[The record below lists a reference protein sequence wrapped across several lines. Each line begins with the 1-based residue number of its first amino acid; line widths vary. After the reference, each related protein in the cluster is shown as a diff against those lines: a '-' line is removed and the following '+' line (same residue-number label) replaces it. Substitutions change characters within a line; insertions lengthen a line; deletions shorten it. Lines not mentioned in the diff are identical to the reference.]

1 MEIPASF
8 VLESSLEVG
17 RVYYI
22 TAPELIQTDEPHYF
36 IVIGI
41 LGDNSYLLVST
52 TQLAKKLA
60 WVRGRSIP
68 DDTICYIEPS
78 PENELKKDSYLN
90 CNSYHEV
97 KNQFLI
103 NKIESGELITKGVIS
118 DSDFEKIRNSI
129 KLSPLFDVPI
139 ELITK

>member
-8 VLESSLEVG
+8 VLDSSLEVG

-22 TAPELIQTDEPHYF
+22 KAPELIQTDEPHYF

-41 LGDNSYLLVST
+41 LEDNSYLLVST
-52 TQLAKKLA
+52 TQLDKKIA
-60 WVRGRSIP
+60 WVRNRKIP

-78 PENELKKDSYLN
+78 SENELKKDSYLN

-103 NKIESGELITKGVIS
+103 QKIESGELVTKGIIS
-118 DSDFEKIRNSI
+118 DTDFEKIRNSI
-129 KLSPLFDVPI
+129 KQSPLFDIPI